1 MFRGIDAPRHAG
13 ENYRMRQ
20 LACYILN
27 AVPLVFLCGPIAF
40 AEDAAPKKFYK
51 RDYAS
56 APGAEGR
63 EYDSPTSASQNV
75 RGLTQPSGG
84 ESSGKTGKITDPEKK
99 RRRVIISVFVNSSD
113 KEHFQKTIAEIL
125 SLCDSQKA
133 FISTV
138 QHIGDYN
145 NVTPEQKEEL
155 SRRDITIIASS
166 RPPPEANVTTS
177 PTWVITARNGVHIAE
192 GIFSIS
198 HLFNEYGD
206 YDPKLAN
213 KTGDRSTVE
222 GF

>member
-1 MFRGIDAPRHAG
+1 
-13 ENYRMRQ
+13 MRQ

-75 RGLTQPSGG
+75 RGATQPTGG
-84 ESSGKTGKITDPEKK
+84 ESPNKPGKIANPEKK
-99 RRRVIISVFVNSSD
+99 RRRVVVSVYVNSQD
-113 KEHFQKTIAEIL
+113 KEHFKRTIAETL
-125 SLCDSQKA
+125 ALHDSQKV

-145 NVTPEQKEEL
+145 NVTPEQEEEL

-166 RPPPEANVTTS
+166 RPPAEANVTTS